1 MKNEELRK
9 QAYESALAVLSGSE
23 KRAQLGFWDYIK
35 SLPGRTLGFLPTA
48 GKYYLGW
55 KLGAI
60 PLAAVG
66 GGLLFGTALNKLQR
80 RADPTI
86 ADDNTKDDIRRVER
100 LRRIQYYNNLSRQIE
115 SLRKDKEE
123 K

>member
-9 QAYESALAVLSGSE
+9 QAYASALAVLSGSE
-23 KRAQLGFWDYIK
+23 KRAGIWDYIQ
-35 SLPGRTLGFLPTA
+35 SLPERTLNFLPTA

-55 KLGAI
+55 RFGAPI
-60 PLAAVG
+60 LAATG
-66 GGLLFGTALNKLQR
+66 GGLLLGAALNKLQR